1 MSKLVLLQ
9 DFIPA
14 LHQCLGMS
22 EGAEFSSEDISLL
35 FCKVFHV
42 PSSRS
47 DADAAMKKVAGGHK
61 SWSCTSA
68 NVLDVLLEM
77 ERAKEKNEMLYWDC
91 QLLNS
96 GNLHQLLQKLPQ
108 RNDSEVLRNA
118 FNSVSGLPQP
128 QTAEIDIFQREKVL
142 EKKQLCQTATSLKR
156 LQKAVKQCW
165 ARLASEGVSSLLP
178 SPLCNQRLGLKGQT
192 WGSVSLSDV
201 ILLVEVKYDVVTHL
215 LYTEM
220 LQEHYTQ
227 SVWEMLLPW
236 QQRKEVEALETMAE
250 EVLQSADML
259 GLVFLP
265 GAFRIYKT
273 RCSELREESC
283 SAVALLNQLQTF
295 CQGEQNQLT
304 LLGQRLCDKSLRL
317 LCLHVLL
324 AIYRAQREKQSH
336 SALLASHQSWESWP
350 QVLSPCRAEYV
361 TLLLQNDDK
370 GEEGK
375 EDFETTDQ
383 RTELQLLVL
392 TQEKERKHLLT
403 LLHRISL
410 EDLQEAGCA
419 IPPKDNGGFDADQI
433 SLRAGCIKRL
443 KQIHAQLQT
452 QNGSEN
458 NSKQASIQMDMQGK
472 WSQSLVEDCNLLLLM
487 QLMKVQESETLALLQ
502 VLLHRDSQAAQA
514 LREKYKAELQTQRFP
529 NLLHLLMSDDP
540 LIPGSMLA
548 EHINNELVTPE
559 SSCTGE
565 VENIY
570 AESVPTTTTDL
581 TNEPSRERL
590 EVPTAGGSAKQEVC
604 SGCGAIMEELPY
616 LEILCVPDAQANAPT
631 PEAGAG
637 REEDINTNL
646 ESFDK
651 QGSLIPLAW
660 SKPPEDDAD
669 RKAEEGDGEAEKYQ
683 DTLSSLGTQGQS
695 TQCEEAVQKRDS
707 KEVDTLAQYDA
718 QFADQQL
725 KKVENPIPDQPS
737 EGEAATEIDPCS
749 LAENLLEEQPHLS
762 RDSFGCIAE
771 GTSGDTVSTSRE
783 MTESE
788 RWDSR
793 GSELSDNEEMIHSQ
807 ESTIASSLS
816 GRTTMLETDQLER
829 DELMRDQVSAVER
842 ERTMRSLVDMQKK
855 FEQKHQRDKERQMFR
870 VRTVNRKTLKVPF
883 RQKMCTNIVFQVQE
897 RLSIILNRKAE
908 EDLLGLKRTDRLKHL
923 TEDLPLEDKTQQKTV
938 VKERLEQLR
947 RERSYIMQSKRD
959 RNTTGFKEL
968 LAPVALNETEDEAS

>member
-1 MSKLVLLQ
+1 MEE
-9 DFIPA
+9 DIIPA

-22 EGAEFSSEDISLL
+22 AGAEFSTEDISLL

-42 PSSRS
+42 PSSKS
-47 DADAAMKKVAGGHK
+47 EADAAMKKVAGGDK
-61 SWSCTSA
+61 SWSCTCA

-96 GNLHQLLQKLPQ
+96 GNLHQMLQKLPQ
-108 RNDSEVLRNA
+108 RNDSEFLRNA

-128 QTAEIDIFQREKVL
+128 QTAEIDIFQSEKVL
-142 EKKQLCQTATSLKR
+142 EKKQLCQKATSLKS

-165 ARLASEGVSSLLP
+165 ARLASEGVSSILP
-178 SPLCNQRLGLKGQT
+178 SPLCSQRLGLRGQA

-236 QQRKEVEALETMAE
+236 QQGKEVEALETMAE

-283 SAVALLNQLQTF
+283 SAVALLNELHTF
-295 CQGEQNQLT
+295 CQQEQNQLT

-317 LCLHVLL
+317 LCLHALL
-324 AIYRAQREKQSH
+324 AIYRTQREKQSH
-336 SALLASHQSWESWP
+336 SALLASRQSWESWP

-361 TLLLQNDDK
+361 TLLLQNEDK

-375 EDFETTDQ
+375 EDFETSQ
-383 RTELQLLVL
+383 RRTELQLLVL

-410 EDLQEAGCA
+410 EDLQEASCA
-419 IPPKDNGGFDADQI
+419 IPPKDNGGFDADRT
-433 SLRAGCIKRL
+433 SLRAGCMKRL
-443 KQIHAQLQT
+443 KQIHAKLQT

-458 NSKQASIQMDMQGK
+458 NSKQTSIQMDTQGK
-472 WSQSLVEDCNLLLLM
+472 RSQSLLEDCKLLLLM
-487 QLMKVQESETLALLQ
+487 HLMELQEGQALALLQ

-514 LREKYKAELQTQRFP
+514 LREKYEAELQTRRFP
-529 NLLHLLMSDDP
+529 NLLNLLMSDDP
-540 LIPGSMLA
+540 LISGSMLV
-548 EHINNELVTPE
+548 ENINDEQVTPE

-570 AESVPTTTTDL
+570 AASVPTATTDL
-581 TNEPSRERL
+581 TNEPSRD
-590 EVPTAGGSAKQEVC
+590 PTAGGSAKQDVC

-637 REEDINTNL
+637 REEEINANL

-660 SKPPEDDAD
+660 SKPPEDDA
-669 RKAEEGDGEAEKYQ
+669 EGVGEAEKYQ
-683 DTLSSLGTQGQS
+683 DTLSRLGIQGQS
-695 TQCEEAVQKRDS
+695 TQCEEADQRRDS

-737 EGEAATEIDPCS
+737 EGEAATEIDPRS
-749 LAENLLEEQPHLS
+749 LAENLLEVQPS
-762 RDSFGCIAE
+762 VSSDSFGCIAD
-771 GTSGDTVSTSRE
+771 GASGHTVSTSRE

-788 RWDSR
+788 LWDIR

-807 ESTIASSLS
+807 ESTQIASSLS
-816 GRTTMLETDQLER
+816 GRTTLLETDQLER
-829 DELMRDQVSAVER
+829 QEPMSAVER
-842 ERTMRSLVDMQKK
+842 ERTMRSLVDMQRK

-870 VRTVNRKTLKVPF
+870 
-883 RQKMCTNIVFQVQE
+883 VQE

-908 EDLLGLKRTDRLKHL
+908 EDLLGLKHTDRLKHL
-923 TEDLPLEDKTQQKTV
+923 TQDLPLEDKTQQKTV

-968 LAPVALNETEDEAS
+968 LAPVALNNETEDEAS

>member
-1 MSKLVLLQ
+1 MS
-9 DFIPA
+9 A
-14 LHQCLGMS
+14 
-22 EGAEFSSEDISLL
+22 GAEVSTEDISLL

-42 PSSRS
+42 PSSKS
-47 DADAAMKKVAGGHK
+47 EADAAMKKVAGGDK
-61 SWSCTSA
+61 SWSCTGA

-77 ERAKEKNEMLYWDC
+77 ERAKEKNEMVYWDC

-96 GNLHQLLQKLPQ
+96 GNLHQMLQKLPH
-108 RNDSEVLRNA
+108 RNDSEFLRNA

-128 QTAEIDIFQREKVL
+128 QTAEIDIFRSEKVL
-142 EKKQLCQTATSLKR
+142 EKKQLCQTAARLKR
-156 LQKAVKQCW
+156 LKKAVKQCW
-165 ARLASEGVSSLLP
+165 ARLASEGISSILP
-178 SPLCNQRLGLKGQT
+178 SPLCSHRLGLRGQT

-236 QQRKEVEALETMAE
+236 QQRKEVEALETIAE
-250 EVLQSADML
+250 DVLQSADML

-283 SAVALLNQLQTF
+283 SAVALLNELHTF
-295 CQGEQNQLT
+295 CQQEQNQLT
-304 LLGQRLCDKSLRL
+304 VLGQRLCDKSLRL

-324 AIYRAQREKQSH
+324 AIYRAQREKQPH
-336 SALLASHQSWESWP
+336 SALLASRQSWESWP

-361 TLLLQNDDK
+361 TLLLQNEDK

-375 EDFETTDQ
+375 EDFETTQ
-383 RTELQLLVL
+383 RSTELQLLVL

-419 IPPKDNGGFDADQI
+419 IPPKDNGGFDADRT

-458 NSKQASIQMDMQGK
+458 NSKQPSIQMDMQGK
-472 WSQSLVEDCNLLLLM
+472 WSQSLLEDCKLLLLM
-487 QLMKVQESETLALLQ
+487 HLTELQEGQALALLQ

-514 LREKYKAELQTQRFP
+514 LREKYEAELQTQRFP
-529 NLLHLLMSDDP
+529 NLLNLLMSDDP
-540 LIPGSMLA
+540 LIPGSMLV
-548 EHINNELVTPE
+548 ENINDEQVTPE

-570 AESVPTTTTDL
+570 APPVPTATTDL
-581 TNEPSRERL
+581 TNESSRERV

-637 REEDINTNL
+637 REEEINANL

-660 SKPPEDDAD
+660 CKPPEDDV
-669 RKAEEGDGEAEKYQ
+669 EGDGEAEKHQ
-683 DTLSSLGTQGQS
+683 DTLSRLGTQGQS
-695 TQCEEAVQKRDS
+695 TQCEEADQKRDG

-737 EGEAATEIDPCS
+737 EGEAAAEIDPRS
-749 LAENLLEEQPHLS
+749 LAENLLELQLRVS
-762 RDSFGCIAE
+762 SDSFGCTAD
-771 GTSGDTVSTSRE
+771 GASGHTVSTSRE

-788 RWDSR
+788 LWDIR

-807 ESTIASSLS
+807 ESTQIASSLS
-816 GRTTMLETDQLER
+816 GRTTLLGTDQLER
-829 DELMRDQVSAVER
+829 EELMRDQVSAVER
-842 ERTMRSLVDMQKK
+842 ERTMRSLVDMQRK

-870 VRTVNRKTLKVPF
+870 
-883 RQKMCTNIVFQVQE
+883 VQE

-908 EDLLGLKRTDRLKHL
+908 EDLLGLKHSDRLKHL
-923 TEDLPLEDKTQQKTV
+923 TQDLLLEDKTQQKTV

-968 LAPVALNETEDEAS
+968 LAPVALNNNESEDEAS